1 MEIRERK
8 QLRQLQEVDQGG
20 GLVGEDGR
28 RVLESQGQGFAQV
41 SVEGQGLQRIL
52 ERGEER
58 RGGIRASG
66 NALGIQS
73 ESGT

>member
-8 QLRQLQEVDQGG
+8 RVREQEGDT
-20 GLVGEDGR
+20 LGEDGG
-28 RVLESQGQGFAQV
+28 RVMEMQPQPG
-41 SVEGQGLQRIL
+41 VEGQGLQRIL

>member
-8 QLRQLQEVDQGG
+8 RAREHEGDV
-20 GLVGEDGR
+20 VGEDGR
-28 RVLESQGQGFAQV
+28 RVLEMQGQRQEQISG
-41 SVEGQGLQRIL
+41 EGQGLQRIL

-58 RGGIRASG
+58 RGGIRTSG

>member
-8 QLRQLQEVDQGG
+8 RVREQEDDV
-20 GLVGEDGR
+20 VGEDGR
-28 RVLESQGQGFAQV
+28 RVLEMDGQRQGRI

-58 RGGIRASG
+58 RGGLRSNG